1 MNTTKLH
8 GVVVP
13 VITPIDAQE
22 DVDEAALRKLI
33 RRLVRAGIHS
43 IFMGGSAGEGPLL
56 VDRQWR
62 CLAEIAFDEVGG
74 QVPLLGGVMDTS
86 SRRVR
91 EKIKALKDIGYR
103 YFVLTPTFYLSIR
116 SPSEHI
122 RLFGEAKEV
131 AGDMEMIAYNI
142 PQCTGAALTID
153 TLCELARRGWIQCCK
168 ESSGDSRYLM
178 ELLRRREDA
187 GLSVLAGDEV
197 TAGEALLA
205 GANGIVP
212 VCANYDPN
220 IFLRLYQAGAR
231 GDGTEVAQVMR
242 RVALL
247 RDNLVLSGPCW
258 LSGIKYA
265 VAALGIGTGRPISPL
280 EPVDPTRKA
289 RIDDVFLEDQVA
301 QGQD

>member
-1 MNTTKLH
+1 
-8 GVVVP
+8 
-13 VITPIDAQE
+13 
-22 DVDEAALRKLI
+22 
-33 RRLVRAGIHS
+33 
-43 IFMGGSAGEGPLL
+43 
-56 VDRQWR
+56 
-62 CLAEIAFDEVGG
+62 
-74 QVPLLGGVMDTS
+74 
-86 SRRVR
+86 
-91 EKIKALKDIGYR
+91 
-103 YFVLTPTFYLSIR
+103 
-116 SPSEHI
+116 
-122 RLFGEAKEV
+122 
-131 AGDMEMIAYNI
+131 
-142 PQCTGAALTID
+142 
-153 TLCELARRGWIQCCK
+153 
-168 ESSGDSRYLM
+168 
-178 ELLRRREDA
+178 
-187 GLSVLAGDEV
+187 V

-220 IFLRLYQAGAR
+220 IFLRLYQAGTR

>member
-62 CLAEIAFDEVGG
+62 RLAEIAFDEVGG

>member
-62 CLAEIAFDEVGG
+62 RLAEIAFDEVGG

-168 ESSGDSRYLM
+168 ESSGDS
-178 ELLRRREDA
+178 
-187 GLSVLAGDEV
+187 LSH
-197 TAGEALLA
+197 
-205 GANGIVP
+205 GAASPTRGRGTE
-212 VCANYDPN
+212 CSGW
-220 IFLRLYQAGAR
+220 RR
-231 GDGTEVAQVMR
+231 GDSR
-242 RVALL
+242 RGSA
-247 RDNLVLSGPCW
+247 
-258 LSGIKYA
+258 
-265 VAALGIGTGRPISPL
+265 GRRQRHCPGL
-280 EPVDPTRKA
+280 CE
-289 RIDDVFLEDQVA
+289 L
-301 QGQD
+301 